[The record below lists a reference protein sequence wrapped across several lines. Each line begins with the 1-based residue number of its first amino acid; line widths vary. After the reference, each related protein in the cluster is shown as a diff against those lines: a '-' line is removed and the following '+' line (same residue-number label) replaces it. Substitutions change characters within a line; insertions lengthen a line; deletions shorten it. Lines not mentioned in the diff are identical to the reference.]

1 MFLRV
6 AIGGVLIGSM
16 LCRFGSPKMYSR
28 LIEPPAELINEQKIE
43 ILMRAERTDANQQ
56 DIIDDLRKVGADV
69 YVIKRPVDILV
80 GYRNRCWV
88 FEIKDPKQTKQ
99 NRQLTK
105 FQETFFRNWRGQVDK
120 IETSE
125 QAIKIITEQ
134 K

>member
-1 MFLRV
+1 
-6 AIGGVLIGSM
+6 
-16 LCRFGSPKMYSR
+16 
-28 LIEPPAELINEQKIE
+28 
-43 ILMRAERTDANQQ
+43 MRAERTDANQQ

-80 GYRNRCWV
+80 GYRNRCWI
-88 FEIKDPKQTKQ
+88 FEIKDPEQTKQ

-105 FQETFFRNWRGQVDK
+105 FQQVFFDTWRGQVDK